1 MKKGRHCTGV
11 LCASWE
17 RACTTGAYS
26 TGEQSGGR
34 GTKVQHELTRK
45 EAWLYIQCS
54 VVSFDAV
61 TGLVLMK
68 HRGRE
73 MTVDTSRSAGAPV
86 LPDNVYHFIGE
97 IDCASSSN
105 APVLRARVTCNVTG
119 LDTQLY
125 EHSVEERRKFER
137 EFGLTTT
144 NTRTQ

>member
-1 MKKGRHCTGV
+1 
-11 LCASWE
+11 
-17 RACTTGAYS
+17 
-26 TGEQSGGR
+26 
-34 GTKVQHELTRK
+34 
-45 EAWLYIQCS
+45 
-54 VVSFDAV
+54 
-61 TGLVLMK
+61 MK

-73 MTVDTSRSAGAPV
+73 ITVDTSRSAGAPV

-105 APVLRARVTCNVTG
+105 APVLRARVSCNVTG